1 MVQNS
6 LTRSPV
12 PDFQYQQRAIAS
24 LYSASEYFNPV
35 GHFNKSLN
43 CDPVSAQTLRSISK
57 KTLFSRAIERI
68 SNAVVA
74 MPWTIAPPEELSDDE
89 GARKKATELTKAL
102 SQPNNAEHD
111 LYSSFVKAVIRDILV
126 MGVAAVERQP
136 GTEGYQPFWLWVV
149 PPEKVHLD
157 GNWDASREGIDPKFW
172 YCQNQDRN
180 SYRYLDDSNWIPILS
195 KNLFLIQNRSAS
207 NELFPPSPV
216 ACAYERL
223 NTWLDLDNYQARI
236 VNNPVRDYMIT
247 VKNATHDELQPFRDY
262 WKINVVGSGEVP
274 ILAGEV
280 DVIKFGARNDEEL
293 FLKFSD
299 YLAGLIAIEF
309 GLSKR
314 DYGIDPH
321 DNRSTMGPAADLT
334 FQDAILPIA
343 TCVIENLNIKVID
356 FYAPGYTLTLT
367 DTEPRK
373 ESEEADTASTLY
385 TNGIITK
392 DESRRR
398 VGEKPLS
405 EEGGDKF
412 FEGKPGAT
420 REPPVIAAEPPIPPV
435 EHPIIPPQFQS
446 KSQGRTRR
454 KSQRKPK
461 RSSIDE
467 TNGVQL
473 SLF

>member
-6 LTRSPV
+6 LTKPPV
-12 PDFQYQQRAIAS
+12 PDFQYRPLANAS
-24 LYSASEYFNPV
+24 LYSASEYFNPT
-35 GHFNKSLN
+35 GHFNRSLT
-43 CDPVSAQTLRSISK
+43 CDPVSPKTLRSISK

-74 MPWTIAPPEELSDDE
+74 MPWTIAPPKEQGQNED
-89 GARKKATELTKAL
+89 AQNKALELTKAL
-102 SQPNNAEHD
+102 SRPNHSDHD
-111 LYSSFVKAVIRDILV
+111 LYSNFVKAVIRDILV
-126 MGVAAVERQP
+126 VGVAAVERQP
-136 GTEGYQPFWLWVV
+136 GTEGFQPFWLWTV
-149 PPEKVHLD
+149 PPENLHLD

-172 YCQNQDRN
+172 YCQNQDRQ
-180 SYRYLDDSNWIPILS
+180 SYNYLDDNNWIPILS
-195 KNLFLIQNRSAS
+195 KNLFLIQHRSAS
-207 NELFPPSPV
+207 DELFPPSPG

-223 NTWLDLDNYQARI
+223 TTWLDLDSYQARM
-236 VNNPVRDYMIT
+236 VNNPVRDYMI
-247 VKNATHDELQPFRDY
+247 AIQDAGEEELRLFREY
-262 WKINVVGSGEVP
+262 WQIHVTGSGKVP
-274 ILAGEV
+274 IVGGKV
-280 DVIKFGARNDEEL
+280 DVVKFGARNDEEL

-321 DNRSTMGPAADLT
+321 DNRSTMGPAADLA

-373 ESEEADTASTLY
+373 ESEEAQTASTLY
-385 TNGIITK
+385 TGQIITK

-398 VGEKPLS
+398 VGEKPLG
-405 EEGGDKF
+405 EGGDVF

-420 REPPVIAAEPPIPPV
+420 AQPSAIPEETPAIPEEPPEEPPGK
-435 EHPIIPPQFQS
+435 PIG
-446 KSQGRTRR
+446 KTLGKTKRT
-454 KSQRKPK
+454 
-461 RSSIDE
+461 SIE
-467 TNGVQL
+467 QTNGIQL

>member
-6 LTRSPV
+6 LNSLTKPPV
-12 PDFQYQQRAIAS
+12 PDFQYRPLVNTS

-35 GHFNKSLN
+35 GHFNRSLN
-43 CDPVSAQTLRSISK
+43 CDPVSPKTLRSISK

-74 MPWTIAPPEELSDDE
+74 MPWTIAPPEELSDDK
-89 GARKKATELTKAL
+89 GARQKAIELTKAL
-102 SQPNNAEHD
+102 SRPNHSDHE
-111 LYSSFVKAVIRDILV
+111 LYSNFVKAMIRDILV
-126 MGVAAVERQP
+126 VGVAAVERQP
-136 GTEGYQPFWLWVV
+136 GTKGFQPFWLWPV
-149 PPEKVHLD
+149 PPENLHLD

-172 YCQNQDRN
+172 YCQNQDRL
-180 SYRYLDDSNWIPILS
+180 SYHYLDENNWIPILS

-223 NTWLDLDNYQARI
+223 STWLDLDSYQSRM
-236 VNNPVRDYMIT
+236 VNNPVRDYMI
-247 VKNATHDELQPFRDY
+247 AIEEAGEEELKLFREY
-262 WKINVVGSGEVP
+262 WQLHVVGSGEVP
-274 ILAGEV
+274 IVGGKV
-280 DVIKFGARNDEEL
+280 NVIKFGARNDEEL

-321 DNRSTMGPAADLT
+321 DNRSTMGPAADLA

-373 ESEEADTASTLY
+373 ESEEAQTASVLY
-385 TNGIITK
+385 TSGIITK
-392 DESRRR
+392 DESRKR
-398 VGEKPLS
+398 VGEKPLA

-412 FEGKPGAT
+412 FEGTPGAA
-420 REPPVIAAEPPIPPV
+420 PPPPPIPGESPGSSV
-435 EHPIIPPQFQS
+435 PPSPIPEKTP
-446 KSQGRTRR
+446 R
-454 KSQRKPK
+454 KSLGKTKKP
-461 RSSIDE
+461 SIE
-467 TNGVQL
+467 QTNGIQL